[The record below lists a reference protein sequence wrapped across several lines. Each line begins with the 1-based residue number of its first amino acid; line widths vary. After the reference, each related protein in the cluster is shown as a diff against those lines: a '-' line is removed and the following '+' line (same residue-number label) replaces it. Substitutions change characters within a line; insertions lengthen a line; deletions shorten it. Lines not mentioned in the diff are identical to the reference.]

1 MSKISS
7 LWEQALLSFLSQVQ
21 AKDGDF
27 FALSPKQV
35 SKIITRGAL
44 LLGIILLWW
53 WNWKLL
59 LATSVG
65 IMLML
70 VVYTFKKQHW
80 QRFYRR
86 FQSLLTGY
94 NRKLALAVGTGSVGA
109 FVTYMTASI
118 WADSEN
124 RWLATGSILQGLGTI
139 VTLLLLGWQL
149 NRERYSETKFDQL
162 LLELTAVDPLKRL
175 IVIRQ
180 LTRLAMK
187 NRLSREQRLQLV
199 EYFYL
204 MLAQPQESIISEALL
219 DSLETFGFSQ
229 LEKSSIKIPLE
240 LRQNMPVIQKI
251 KQ

>member
-1 MSKISS
+1 MSKT
-7 LWEQALLSFLSQVQ
+7 LYRWEQALVSILSQAQ
-21 AKDGDF
+21 AKDWDIL
-27 FALSPKQV
+27 ALSPKQV
-35 SKIITRGAL
+35 SKITTRVLL

-70 VVYTFKKQHW
+70 IVYTFKKQHW

-86 FQSLLTGY
+86 CQGWFTGY
-94 NRKLALAVGTGSVGA
+94 NRKLALAVGSGSMGA

-124 RWLATGSILQGLGTI
+124 RWLATGSILQGLGTLI
-139 VTLLLLGWQL
+139 TLLLLGWHI
-149 NRERYSETKFDQL
+149 NRDRFSETKFDKL

-175 IVIRQ
+175 IAIRQ
-180 LTRLAMK
+180 LTRLAQK

-199 EYFYL
+199 EYFHL
-204 MLAQPQESIISEALL
+204 MLSQPQEAIISEALL
-219 DSLETFGFSQ
+219 DSLESLGLAQ
-229 LEKSSIKIPLE
+229 PEKNSIKIPLK
-240 LRQNMPVIQKI
+240 LQQNIPVIHKH
-251 KQ
+251 